1 MKTMTAKLIASAL
14 VVSFLVLPAG
24 LSAKER
30 RGANLIVTRLDGSQ
44 LSGELIAVKR
54 DSLLLL
60 NNVGRGGSVDI
71 ADIKT
76 VRIVRKSRAGLL
88 SGIGVGVGFI
98 GGAAVAFAMA
108 DDENY
113 DNKGQLAFLFGLFTG
128 GIGAL
133 SGLIVGSVAG
143 VDSSFTVAGEPEADL
158 ADYWDK
164 LRAYSREGRLPG
176 AQPGSKRKPEPARQA
191 GIVGP
196 GAPPSAATPSS
207 RRRPRFRLNLSGSS
221 QSSKGLSF
229 GEDSSFRFPEE
240 VSPESGPYPFGLSGS
255 CYLGHRSI
263 TWGPVSLAYEWNEHW
278 SAEIEYFSFGHEAIS
293 VHGPMSF
300 ISSVDGQ
307 AYSGSYYDD
316 YQASLASVLIGLT
329 YRPFAP
335 TALRRHVVE
344 AGVAVGPGFVRGGPS
359 MGQPSSLPVVR
370 KVALCGRVR
379 AAYDFYLIPAV
390 SVGAFVGYRFLD
402 TELPGLVSSRTETFL
417 TGDIYYPDSIER
429 LTEIAL
435 PTFPVKGSGAFWGL
449 RIGFRI

>member
-1 MKTMTAKLIASAL
+1 MKDVCRKIIAPALIAL
-14 VVSFLVLPAG
+14 LLFIPG
-24 LSAKER
+24 NLSAKER
-30 RGANLIVTRLDGSQ
+30 RGADLVITRLDGSQ
-44 LSGELIAVKR
+44 VSGELIAVKR

-60 NNVGRGGSVDI
+60 NNVGRDESVDI

-88 SGIGVGVGFI
+88 GSIGGAAGFI

-108 DDENY
+108 DDEFY
-113 DNKGQLAFLFGLFTG
+113 ENKGPLALLFGLFTG

-133 SGLIVGSVAG
+133 SGLLVGSVVG
-143 VDSSFTVAGEPEADL
+143 LDSSFTVAGEPEADL

-164 LRAYSREGRLPG
+164 LRVYSREGRLPG
-176 AQPGSKRKPEPARQA
+176 AQPGSERKPEPAQQA

-221 QSSKGLSF
+221 QSSKGMSF
-229 GEDSSFRFPEE
+229 GGDSSFRFPEE
-240 VSPESGPYPFGLSGS
+240 ASPESGPYPLSLSGS
-255 CYLGHRSI
+255 CYVGHRSI

-278 SAEIEYFSFGHEAIS
+278 SAEIEYFSFGHEEIS
-293 VHGPMSF
+293 VYGPMSF
-300 ISSVDGQ
+300 ISSVNGQ
-307 AYSGSYYDD
+307 AYRGSYYDD

-344 AGVAVGPGFVRGGPS
+344 AGVAVGPGFVRGGS
-359 MGQPSSLPVVR
+359 STGQSFLLPVVR
-370 KVALCGRVR
+370 KVALCGRIK
-379 AAYDFYLIPAV
+379 AAYDFYLIPAI

-402 TELPGLVSSRTETFL
+402 TELSGLVSSRIETFL

-435 PTFPVKGSGAFWGL
+435 PAFPVKGSGAFWGL